1 MSRVRGLAGGVIFLR
16 VAVLV
21 AVVGAWELASGPLLD
36 PYFVSSPG
44 RIAADL
50 EEGFSGG
57 SLASDIGT
65 TMYEASA
72 GLVLGM
78 ATGIVIGLLFA
89 LFPLVD
95 RVLEP
100 FVGALNAVPRPALAP
115 LAVLWFGLG
124 ASSKIFMAWS
134 LVFFVAFYNAAQG
147 VKSIDQDVVDAV
159 KVMKASRLQMLRI
172 VILPA
177 VFSWVFAAFKL
188 SVGYAIIGAIVG
200 EFVGATSGLGY
211 QLTQAQG
218 LLDTDRV
225 FSIVVV
231 TGVLA
236 AVVLYLADRVE
247 RVALKW
253 RPQVQLG

>member
-1 MSRVRGLAGGVIFLR
+1 
-16 VAVLV
+16 
-21 AVVGAWELASGPLLD
+21 
-36 PYFVSSPG
+36 
-44 RIAADL
+44 
-50 EEGFSGG
+50 
-57 SLASDIGT
+57 
-65 TMYEASA
+65 
-72 GLVLGM
+72 
-78 ATGIVIGLLFA
+78 
-89 LFPLVD
+89 
-95 RVLEP
+95 
-100 FVGALNAVPRPALAP
+100 
-115 LAVLWFGLG
+115 
-124 ASSKIFMAWS
+124 
-134 LVFFVAFYNAAQG
+134 
-147 VKSIDQDVVDAV
+147 
-159 KVMKASRLQMLRI
+159 
-172 VILPA
+172 
-177 VFSWVFAAFKL
+177 VFAAFKL

>member
-1 MSRVRGLAGGVIFLR
+1 MSGVRRLLGSVIFLR
-16 VAVLV
+16 VAVLASAV
-21 AVVGAWELASGPLLD
+21 AAWELASGPLLD
-36 PYFVSSPG
+36 PYFFSSPG

-50 EEGFSGG
+50 EDGFLHG
-57 SLASDIGT
+57 SLASDIAT
-65 TMYEASA
+65 TMYEAGM

-78 ATGIVIGLLFA
+78 ISGIVIGLLFA
-89 LFPLVD
+89 LFPLVN

-100 FVGALNAVPRPALAP
+100 FLGALNAVPRPALAP
-115 LAVLWFGLG
+115 LAILWFGLG
-124 ASSKIFMAWS
+124 PSSKIFMAWS
-134 LVFFVAFYNAAQG
+134 LVFFVAFYNAYQG
-147 VKSIDQDVVDAV
+147 VNSIDQDVVNSV
-159 KVMKASRLQMLRI
+159 KVMKARRVQMLRI

-211 QLTQAQG
+211 QLTHAQG

-236 AVVLYLADRVE
+236 GVVLYLAGRVE
-247 RVALKW
+247 RVLLKW